1 MTNNLIRTKPEPL
14 CKCCQSE
21 GTYLY
26 RNLKDRL
33 FGVQGEWHL
42 KKCNNINCG
51 LIWQDPMP
59 IEEDLG
65 LAYQSYYTHQDNNA
79 SIKRNCV
86 KTFLRNIYLN
96 AKQGYLATKYGY
108 AEKQTSLKNKLLG
121 YFLYLYP
128 GRRANID
135 FEVFYLPVQN
145 NGRLLEVGFG
155 SGEMLQG
162 MQQKGWIAEGID
174 FDPNA
179 VSNALSKGLNVRLG
193 SLAEQHYADNTFD
206 AIVMSHVLEHV
217 HDPLQLLKECHR
229 VLKRGGKLISITP
242 NTLSFGHRVYKQNYL
257 HLDPPRHLNLFNNQ
271 SANKLLTL
279 ACFNTFKITT
289 TIRDVSG
296 TLIASSVIKNRGLYC
311 MGEPADL
318 SSRLWGFAMQFIEY
332 FYIKFNRNIGEDL
345 VIKATK

>member
-51 LIWQDPMP
+51 LIWLDPMP
-59 IEEDLG
+59 IEEDIG
-65 LAYQSYYTHQDNNA
+65 IAYRTYYTHQDSKVN
-79 SIKRNCV
+79 IKRNCI
-86 KTFLRNIYLN
+86 KQFLRNIYLS
-96 AKQGYLATKYGY
+96 AKQGYLAVKYGY
-108 AEKQTSLKNKLLG
+108 SKNQVSLINKLLG

-128 GRRANID
+128 GRRANVD
-135 FEVFYLPVQN
+135 FEVFYLPVQ
-145 NGRLLEVGFG
+145 GDGKLLEIGFG

-162 MQQKGWIAEGID
+162 MQQKGWIAEGLD

-179 VSNALSKGLNVRLG
+179 VNNALLKGLNVRLG
-193 SLAEQHYADNTFD
+193 SLAEQHYNDNTFD
-206 AIVMSHVLEHV
+206 VIVMSHALEHI
-217 HDPLQLLKECHR
+217 HDLLQLLKECHR
-229 VLKRGGKLISITP
+229 VLKKGGKLISITP
-242 NTLSFGHRVYKQNYL
+242 NTSSFGHKIYKHNYL
-257 HLDPPRHLNLFNNQ
+257 HLDPPRHLNLFNYQ

-279 ACFNTFKITT
+279 AGFNALKISS

-296 TLIASSVIKNRGLYC
+296 TLIASQIIKNKGLYS
-311 MGEPADL
+311 MGEPVNL
-318 SSRLWGFAMQFIEY
+318 RVRLWGAALQVFEH
-332 FYIKFNRNIGEDL
+332 FYLKFNYNIGEDL

>member
-65 LAYQSYYTHQDNNA
+65 LAYQSYYTHQDSNTN
-79 SIKRNCV
+79 IKRNCI
-86 KTFLRNIYLN
+86 KTFLRNIFLN

-108 AEKQTSLKNKLLG
+108 AEKQTSLKNKLVG
-121 YFLYLYP
+121 YFLYLDP
-128 GRRANID
+128 SRRAWVD
-135 FEVFYLPVQN
+135 SEVFYLN
-145 NGRLLEVGFG
+145 EKLNGELLEIGFG
-155 SGEMLQG
+155 SGEMLKH
-162 MQQKGWIAEGID
+162 MQQKGWVVQGID

-193 SLAEQHYADNTFD
+193 SLIEQHYADNTFD
-206 AIVMSHVLEHV
+206 AIVMSHVIEHIA
-217 HDPLQLLKECHR
+217 DPNQFVQECYRILK
-229 VLKRGGKLISITP
+229 KGGMLVSITP
-242 NTLSFGHRVYKQNYL
+242 NTASLGHKIYKENWRGL
-257 HLDPPRHLNLFNNQ
+257 EPPRHLKLFNRQ
-271 SANKLLTL
+271 SINSVLEL
-279 ACFNTFKITT
+279 AGFNMIKITS
-289 TIRDVSG
+289 TIRGSKG
-296 TLIASSVIKNRGLYC
+296 IMIASSALKHHDHYQLGSIASLKLRILGAAFQTL
-311 MGEPADL
+311 EWFL
-318 SSRLWGFAMQFIEY
+318 
-332 FYIKFNRNIGEDL
+332 IKFKRNLGEELL
-345 VIKATK
+345 VVATK